1 MGQCTVWEI
10 VISALCWRQMATEEG
25 MEGRTGA
32 QQEQMGQ
39 AQVERWLLR
48 WLLGRS
54 MNRRKLILQKVEWP
68 GTTIAKIFAYRSPN
82 SSYMART
89 WGKKQINTAVWEE
102 LDFTNSICEPWYND
116 TGQTT
121 LRASPLATPFWWALE
136 ISPNLVTWEAHDS
149 LGTWFG
155 RIWKIL
161 TPKGSRMSCNC
172 MACAQSTVRL
182 SLWWT
187 AFLFPHHLCLSQ
199 AKQKRDWPLKLPWCM
214 GLKSPSIQKVSSNQ
228 SLTWSWTLKWKMSC
242 WEKTSRS
249 TSPSRTTAP
258 TLTLSRPIS
267 LATSPST
274 PGSLRRNSRRRPLM
288 WHWSLFLVSYLG
300 CGEAILCRTCDLA
313 GNVLIPPENILS
325 NFKFCTRAQELGEP
339 TSREASPFVFMSHA
353 YKWTLEF
360 SKPRVQ

>member
-121 LRASPLATPFWWALE
+121 LRASPLATPFWPRIHFFFLRDTYWH
-136 ISPNLVTWEAHDS
+136 LVVQFEMCVV
-149 LGTWFG
+149 F
-155 RIWKIL
+155 R
-161 TPKGSRMSCNC
+161 
-172 MACAQSTVRL
+172 
-182 SLWWT
+182 
-187 AFLFPHHLCLSQ
+187 
-199 AKQKRDWPLKLPWCM
+199 
-214 GLKSPSIQKVSSNQ
+214 
-228 SLTWSWTLKWKMSC
+228 KMSYV
-242 WEKTSRS
+242 R
-249 TSPSRTTAP
+249 
-258 TLTLSRPIS
+258 
-267 LATSPST
+267 
-274 PGSLRRNSRRRPLM
+274 
-288 WHWSLFLVSYLG
+288 F
-300 CGEAILCRTCDLA
+300 
-313 GNVLIPPENILS
+313 
-325 NFKFCTRAQELGEP
+325 
-339 TSREASPFVFMSHA
+339 
-353 YKWTLEF
+353 
-360 SKPRVQ
+360 PRWWQWRQR